1 MRKIWK
7 DFLQIRRFRHAI
19 TAHRQRWSLSRARIC
34 HVSVLLVALTPLFMS
49 SDAYAAE
56 DYPSAR
62 LTMIVPFPAG
72 GRTDLV
78 GRIVAQYLEAAL
90 GKSVT
95 VFNRPGAGG
104 ILGSKDVA
112 EASADGYTLGFFSSA
127 LVAAQYT
134 MPNAASLADFEL
146 IAIVNAD
153 PAAIAVNATSKWH
166 TLKDL
171 IEDARKSPGKLTF
184 GTVPGASAQIFA
196 AGFERA
202 ADVSFLDVPFKGDS
216 DGAAALAGGT
226 IDAHA
231 AVPVSYKSLVA
242 ANLVRVLAIASDSRS
257 EFYADMPTFRE
268 NGVPLS
274 IGSFHGVFVPKGTPD
289 SVKAKIGAALKVA
302 LENPELRQRMDLAGA
317 ATVFFSGQQAQEFL
331 AQQDKTYRNIIDTLG
346 LRVAR

>member
-1 MRKIWK
+1 MRKICK
-7 DFLQIRRFRHAI
+7 DVFRAVCFRHAV
-19 TAHRQRWSLSRARIC
+19 AGRQQPWSFRHPSLYAGFLLLLMLAPLLASN
-34 HVSVLLVALTPLFMS
+34 SVH
-49 SDAYAAE
+49 AAQ
-56 DYPSAR
+56 DYPSSR

-90 GKSVT
+90 GKPVS

-104 ILGSKDVA
+104 VLGSKDVA
-112 EASADGYTLGFFSSA
+112 EAAGDGYTLGFFSSA

-134 MPNAASLADFEL
+134 MPNAATLADFDL
-146 IAIVNAD
+146 IGIVNAD
-153 PAAIAVNATSKWH
+153 PAAIAVRATSKWH

-171 IEDARKSPGKLTF
+171 VEDARKSPGKLTF

-196 AGFERA
+196 AGFERIA
-202 ADVSFLDVPFKGDS
+202 AVSFLNVPFKGDS
-216 DGAAALAGGT
+216 DGADALAGGY

-242 ANLVRVLAIASDSRS
+242 ANLVRVLAIASDNRS
-257 EFYADMPTFRE
+257 EFYAGMPTFRE

-289 SVKAKIGAALKVA
+289 AIKATIGAALKTA
-302 LENPELRQRMDLAGA
+302 LEDPGLRQRMDLAGA
-317 ATVFFSGQQAQEFL
+317 ATVFLSGPQAQEFL
-331 AQQDKTYRNIIDTLG
+331 AQQDETYRNIIDTLG